1 MTLRDRKGPQGGP
14 YRGII
19 YMEDHKRNLTRDHS
33 GAFISFNMVD
43 NMGTNTLDK
52 IGHYTGVH
60 TGDHTEDNTKD

>member
-33 GAFISFNMVD
+33 GAFMSV
-43 NMGTNTLDK
+43 NMGDRVINRDF
-52 IGHYTGVH
+52 GMGGDTGPM
-60 TGDHTEDNTKD
+60 GG